1 MLEKHTPLKWLGK
14 RIKTSTKTL
23 DNSRFTDIH
32 KEKECYF
39 SRYIRCKKSS
49 NKSDLRLNINLIS
62 IYSKLSLKILNNN
75 NLLNIFKSNDMTLKK
90 SGRVLNLLYLWK
102 VKVIMTYQ
110 HWSFMKEILLQIL
123 FLPPMP
129 LMTFS
134 QQLLRKCNQKF

>member
-39 SRYIRCKKSS
+39 SRYIRCKKS
-49 NKSDLRLNINLIS
+49 NLRLNINLIS

-90 SGRVLNLLYLWK
+90 SGRVLNLLYL
-102 VKVIMTYQ
+102 
-110 HWSFMKEILLQIL
+110 
-123 FLPPMP
+123 
-129 LMTFS
+129 
-134 QQLLRKCNQKF
+134 